1 MNSTKKVAV
10 LFLLAVF
17 LLAGVSASFAQGSRP
32 GPGNRGEE
40 GIPRSLEGINLTN
53 DQKSEIKEISEEIMG
68 SNRKDMRELMES
80 GNEEEIQSYH
90 KDMLRLEFEIWN
102 NVLTSNQKV
111 QVKKNMEQM
120 GNRGPRGVQGGADSS
135 GSKMKNENE
144 ALFDMF
150 ESGQW
155 DDRLADEIAQNRTE
169 MFAQMGQRGGP
180 GGGGPRN

>member
-1 MNSTKKVAV
+1 MNSTKRFAV

-17 LLAGVSASFAQGSRP
+17 LLAGVSASFAQGGRP

-40 GIPRSLEGINLTN
+40 GIPHSLEGINLTN

-68 SNRKDMRELMES
+68 GDMKDMRELMES
-80 GNEEEIQSYH
+80 GDEKEIQAYH
-90 KDMLRLEFEIWN
+90 KDMLRLEFEVWN
-102 NVLTSNQKV
+102 NVLTSSQKT
-111 QVKKNMEQM
+111 QVKKNIQQ
-120 GNRGPRGVQGGADSS
+120 RGPRGGQGAANSS
-135 GSKMKNENE
+135 GSMEDQNKAM
-144 ALFDMF
+144 FDMF

-155 DDRLADEIAQNRTE
+155 DDGLADEIAQNRAE

>member
-1 MNSTKKVAV
+1 MNSTKKVAA

-17 LLAGVSASFAQGSRP
+17 LLAGVSASFAQGGRT
-32 GPGNRGEE
+32 GPGNRGEK

-68 SNRKDMRELMES
+68 DSMKDMRELMEN
-80 GNEEEIQSYH
+80 GDEEEIQSYH
-90 KDMLRLEFEIWN
+90 KDMLKLEFEVWN
-102 NVLTSNQKV
+102 SVLKNDQKV

-120 GNRGPRGVQGGADSS
+120 GNHPPRGDQGGANTS
-135 GSKMKNENE
+135 SKMKNENQ
-144 ALFDMF
+144 ALLNMF

-155 DDRLADEIAQNRTE
+155 DDDLADEIAQNRAE

-180 GGGGPRN
+180 GGGPRN

>member
-17 LLAGVSASFAQGSRP
+17 LLAGVSASFAQGGRP

-68 SNRKDMRELMES
+68 SNKKDMREIMES
-80 GNEEEIQSYH
+80 RDKEEMQAFH
-90 KDMLRLEFEIWN
+90 KDMLRLEFEVWN
-102 NVLTSNQKV
+102 SVLTSSQKV

-120 GNRGPRGVQGGADSS
+120 GNQDPRGGQGRSNAS
-135 GSKMKNENE
+135 GSNMENQNE

-155 DDRLADEIAQNRTE
+155 DDDLADEIAQNRAE

-180 GGGGPRN
+180 GGGPRN

>member
-1 MNSTKKVAV
+1 MNNTKKVAV
-10 LFLLAVF
+10 IFLLAVF
-17 LLAGVSASFAQGSRP
+17 LLAGVSASFAQGGRP

-53 DQKSEIKEISEEIMG
+53 DQKSEIKEISQEITG
-68 SNRKDMRELMES
+68 SNKKDMREIMES
-80 GNEEEIQSYH
+80 GDKEEIQAFH
-90 KDMLRLEFEIWN
+90 KDMLRLEFEVWN
-102 NVLTSNQKV
+102 SVLTSSQKI

-120 GNRGPRGVQGGADSS
+120 GNSGPRGGQGPANPSS
-135 GSKMKNENE
+135 NMENQNE

-155 DDRLADEIAQNRTE
+155 DDDLADEIAQNRAE

>member
-17 LLAGVSASFAQGSRP
+17 LLAGVSASFAQGGRT

-68 SNRKDMRELMES
+68 GNMKDMRELMDS
-80 GNEEEIQSYH
+80 GDEEEIQSYH
-90 KDMLRLEFEIWN
+90 KDMLRLEFEVWN
-102 NVLTSNQKV
+102 NVLTSNQKI

-120 GNRGPRGVQGGADSS
+120 GNSGPRGGQGRSNAS
-135 GSKMKNENE
+135 GSNMENQNE

-155 DDRLADEIAQNRTE
+155 DDDLANGIAQNRAE
-169 MFAQMGQRGGP
+169 MFARMGQRGGP
-180 GGGGPRN
+180 GDGPRN

>member
-17 LLAGVSASFAQGSRP
+17 LLAGVSASFAQGGRT

-40 GIPRSLEGINLTN
+40 GIPRSLEGINLTK

-68 SNRKDMRELMES
+68 SNMKDMKELMES
-80 GNEEEIQSYH
+80 GDEEEIQSYH
-90 KDMLRLEFEIWN
+90 KDMLRLEFEVWN
-102 NVLTSNQKV
+102 NVLTSNQKI
-111 QVKKNMEQM
+111 QVKKNMEQI
-120 GNRGPRGVQGGADSS
+120 GNQGPRGIQGGPDASS
-135 GSKMKNENE
+135 SKMKNENQ
-144 ALFDMF
+144 ALLNMF

-155 DDRLADEIAQNRTE
+155 DDDLAGEIAQNRAE

-180 GGGGPRN
+180 GGGPRN